1 MNKTALLI
9 GGLGLSAGLIY
20 VLDPE
25 RGAQRRATA
34 RAQLERYRR
43 QTDDLWD
50 HTRRSLGR
58 QASDLFARSPLARRY
73 RRPGPGELLLARA
86 AQLGILKGLLV
97 LGCTGL
103 GAGIMYVLDPR
114 LGRRRRAL
122 VRDKAQAYWRRT
134 GKLIGQ
140 TVRDARQRASGLI
153 AETQSQLRSAD
164 RPEDTVL
171 VARVRAQIGHVIS
184 QASAVDVTAQQ
195 GRVTLRGS
203 VPAHEVEKLL
213 SAVASVAG
221 VTAVVNRL
229 EVNHAT
235 ASTADVRH
243 NNATHEGD
251 GWGERL

>member
-9 GGLGLSAGLIY
+9 GGLGLGAGLIY
-20 VLDPE
+20 MLDPE
-25 RGAQRRATA
+25 RGERRRTMA

-50 HTRRSLGR
+50 HTTRSLGR
-58 QASDLFARSPLARRY
+58 QARELFARAPLARRY

-86 AQLGILKGLLV
+86 EQLGILKSMLM

-103 GAGIMYVLDPR
+103 GAGMMYVLDPR

-134 GKLIGQ
+134 GKFISQ
-140 TVRDARQRASGLI
+140 TARDARQRTYGLI
-153 AETQSQLRSAD
+153 AETQTQLRGAAV
-164 RPEDTVL
+164 PEDTVL
-171 VARVRAQIGHVIS
+171 VARVRSQIGHVVS
-184 QASAVDVTAQQ
+184 HAGSVDVTAHQ
-195 GRVTLRGS
+195 GRVTLSGS
-203 VPAHEVEKLL
+203 IAAHEVEKLL

-221 VTAVVNRL
+221 VTTVINRL
-229 EVNHAT
+229 EVNP
-235 ASTADVRH
+235 STTSVADGRH
-243 NNATHEGD
+243 NHTTRAGD

>member
-20 VLDPE
+20 MLDPE
-25 RGAQRRATA
+25 RGERRRAMA

-58 QASDLFARSPLARRY
+58 QASDLFARAPLARRY
-73 RRPGPGELLLARA
+73 RRPGPGELLLARTQ
-86 AQLGILKGLLV
+86 QLGILKGLLM

-103 GAGIMYVLDPR
+103 GAGMMYVLDPR

-122 VRDKAQAYWRRT
+122 VRDKAQAYWHRT
-134 GKLIGQ
+134 EKRISQ
-140 TVRDARQRASGLI
+140 TVRDVRQRASGLI
-153 AETQSQLRSAD
+153 AETQTQLRGAD
-164 RPEDTVL
+164 TPEDAIL
-171 VARVRAQIGHVIS
+171 VARVRAQIGHVVS
-184 QASAVDVTAQQ
+184 QAGAVDVTAQQ
-195 GRVTLRGS
+195 GRVTLSGS
-203 VPAHEVEKLL
+203 IPAHEIEKLL

-235 ASTADVRH
+235 ASAAAVRH
-243 NNATHEGD
+243 NTATREGD